1 MSTNV
6 VIVESPAKAK
16 TIEGYLGKDFRV
28 LSSYG
33 HIRDLPKDNHSVDV
47 ANGFEPKYVVSEEK
61 KQLVKDL
68 RKATDKADVVWLA
81 TDEDREGEAISW
93 HLQQTLELAPEK
105 TRRIV
110 FSEITKN
117 AILKAIERPRQVD
130 VDLVNAQQARRVLDR
145 LVGFDLSPIL
155 WKRVKPGL
163 SAGRVQS
170 VAVRILVEREREIQ
184 AFASES
190 SFRVVGEFTTKGI
203 PFKAELNKRFENEAA
218 ARDFLEACG
227 PATHTVLSVET
238 RPATRK
244 PAAPFTTSTL
254 QQEAS
259 RKLGFSVT
267 RTMRV
272 AQNLYEAGHITYM
285 RTDSTN
291 LSEFA
296 VTAAAEAITA
306 SYGAEYSTPRAHHG
320 KQSKGAQE
328 AHEAIRPTDFAVPG
342 ISAESDAKRL
352 YDLIWKRAIA
362 SQMADAR
369 IENTTAVLDIS
380 TRPEQFQAKGQVIT
394 FEGFLK
400 VYLESTDDEGA
411 EEGDK
416 GRLPALVA
424 GEHPDRIRATATQRF
439 TKHAPRYTE
448 AALVKQL
455 EELGIG
461 RPSTYAPT
469 IDTIVKRGYAVKK
482 DLEGKPREFRVLTLE
497 GARIDDRT
505 DVENTG
511 AEKAKLFP
519 TDIGTKVTDFLLKN
533 AEFIMDY
540 HFTAA
545 VESKFDVIAQG
556 RMDWRTML
564 GEFYSQLRG
573 VVEGPIE
580 DLADRILGTDP
591 ATGKAVLVRVG
602 RYGSL
607 AQIGTQDDPEKRYAP
622 LRADQS
628 IATITL
634 EEALD
639 LFKLPRQLGDWNGK
653 VVSVGIGRFGPYIR
667 HDGAF
672 VSIKA
677 ADGDDPF
684 TVTLERA
691 IELIAAKQ
699 AADANA
705 LIKTFDEDPDVRVLN
720 GRYGPYIK
728 AGKLNATIPKGE
740 DPTGVS
746 WLRAQEL
753 IEIAKAKPARGPR
766 RGGKK
771 S

>member
-1 MSTNV
+1 
-6 VIVESPAKAK
+6 A
-16 TIEGYLGKDFRV
+16 
-28 LSSYG
+28 
-33 HIRDLPKDNHSVDV
+33 
-47 ANGFEPKYVVSEEK
+47 
-61 KQLVKDL
+61 
-68 RKATDKADVVWLA
+68 
-81 TDEDREGEAISW
+81 
-93 HLQQTLELAPEK
+93 LELAPEK
-105 TRRIV
+105 PRRPV

-117 AILKAIERPRQVD
+117 ASLKAIERPRQVD

-170 VAVRILVEREREIQ
+170 VAVRILVDREREIN

-190 SFRVVGEFTTKGI
+190 SFRVVGEFTTKSI
-203 PFKAELNKRFENEAA
+203 PFKAELNKRFADEAA
-218 ARDFLEACG
+218 AREFLEACG

-244 PAAPFTTSTL
+244 PAPPFTTSTL

-296 VTAAAEAITA
+296 LSAAATAITA
-306 SYGAEYSTPRAHHG
+306 SFGADYSTPRAHHG
-320 KQSKGAQE
+320 KQAKGAQE
-328 AHEAIRPTDFAVPG
+328 AHEAIRPTDFAVPS
-342 ISAESDAKRL
+342 ISGESDARRL
-352 YDLIWKRAIA
+352 YELIWKRAIA

-369 IENTTAVLDIS
+369 IENTTAVIDVS
-380 TRPEQFQAKGQVIT
+380 SRSEQFQAKGQVIT

-400 VYLESTDDEGA
+400 VYLESTDDEQA
-411 EEGDK
+411 EDSDK

-424 GEHPDRIRATATQRF
+424 GEHPERIRATATQRF

-469 IDTIVKRGYAVKK
+469 IDTIVKRGYAAKK

-497 GARIDDRT
+497 GTHIDGRT

-540 HFTAA
+540 HFTAQ
-545 VESKFDVIAQG
+545 VEEKFDVIAQG
-556 RMDWRTML
+556 RMDWRKML
-564 GEFYSQLRG
+564 GEFYATLRG
-573 VVEGPIE
+573 VVEGPME

-591 ATGKAVLVRVG
+591 VTGKVVLVRVG

-607 AQIGTQDDPEKRYAP
+607 AQIGTQDDPDKRFAP
-622 LRADQS
+622 LRPDQS
-628 IATITL
+628 IETITL
-634 EEALD
+634 DEALD
-639 LFKLPRQLGDWNGK
+639 LFKMPRALGEWNGK
-653 VVSVGIGRFGPYIR
+653 SVSVGIGRFGPYVR
-667 HDGAF
+667 HDGLF

-705 LIKTFDEDPDVRVLN
+705 LIKVFDEDADVRVLN

-728 AGKLNATIPKGE
+728 AGKLNAAIPKGE
-740 DPTGVS
+740 DAAGMS
-746 WLRAQEL
+746 WVRAQEL
-753 IEIAKAKPARGPR
+753 IEVAKAKPVR
-766 RGGKK
+766 RGRARK

>member
-1 MSTNV
+1 
-6 VIVESPAKAK
+6 
-16 TIEGYLGKDFRV
+16 
-28 LSSYG
+28 
-33 HIRDLPKDNHSVDV
+33 
-47 ANGFEPKYVVSEEK
+47 
-61 KQLVKDL
+61 
-68 RKATDKADVVWLA
+68 
-81 TDEDREGEAISW
+81 
-93 HLQQTLELAPEK
+93 
-105 TRRIV
+105 
-110 FSEITKN
+110 
-117 AILKAIERPRQVD
+117 
-130 VDLVNAQQARRVLDR
+130 
-145 LVGFDLSPIL
+145 
-155 WKRVKPGL
+155 
-163 SAGRVQS
+163 
-170 VAVRILVEREREIQ
+170 
-184 AFASES
+184 
-190 SFRVVGEFTTKGI
+190 
-203 PFKAELNKRFENEAA
+203 
-218 ARDFLEACG
+218 
-227 PATHTVLSVET
+227 VET

-244 PAAPFTTSTL
+244 PAPPFTTSTL

-296 VTAAAEAITA
+296 LSAAATAITA
-306 SYGAEYSTPRAHHG
+306 SFGADYSTPRAHHG
-320 KQSKGAQE
+320 KQAKGAQE
-328 AHEAIRPTDFAVPG
+328 AHEAIRPTDFAVPS
-342 ISAESDAKRL
+342 ISGESDARRL
-352 YDLIWKRAIA
+352 YELIWKRAIA

-369 IENTTAVLDIS
+369 IENTTAVIDVS
-380 TRPEQFQAKGQVIT
+380 SRSEQFQAKGQVIT

-400 VYLESTDDEGA
+400 VYLESTDDEQA
-411 EEGDK
+411 EDSDK

-469 IDTIVKRGYAVKK
+469 IDTIVKRGYAAKK

-497 GARIDDRT
+497 GTHIDGRT

-511 AEKAKLFP
+511 AEKSKLFP

-540 HFTAA
+540 HFTAQ
-545 VESKFDVIAQG
+545 VEEKFDVIAQG
-556 RMDWRTML
+556 RMDWRKML
-564 GEFYSQLRG
+564 AEFYGTLRG
-573 VVEGPIE
+573 VVEGPME

-591 ATGKAVLVRVG
+591 VTGKVVLVRVG

-607 AQIGTQDDPEKRYAP
+607 AQIGTQDDPDKRFAP
-622 LRADQS
+622 LRPDQS
-628 IATITL
+628 IETITL
-634 EEALD
+634 DEALD
-639 LFKLPRQLGDWNGK
+639 LFKMPRALGEWNGK
-653 VVSVGIGRFGPYIR
+653 SVSVGIGRFGPYVR
-667 HDGAF
+667 HDGMF

-705 LIKTFDEDPDVRVLN
+705 LIKVFDEDADVRVLN

-728 AGKLNATIPKGE
+728 AGKLNAAIPKGE
-740 DPTGVS
+740 DAAGMS
-746 WLRAQEL
+746 WVRAQEL
-753 IEIAKAKPARGPR
+753 IEIAKAKPVR
-766 RGGKK
+766 RGRARK